1 MKKATLIT
9 LADDDPGILDAV
21 GMMLEM
27 EGYTVWA
34 TPNGNN
40 ILHTETLPDCY
51 VLDIWMSGS
60 DGRDLCRKLKAD
72 ERTRH
77 IPVIL
82 ISASN
87 DLERSA
93 ALAGADDFLAK
104 PFEIDM
110 LLQKIAAVLPD
121 ATDLQPPVTASA

>member
-1 MKKATLIT
+1 MNSRNKRVT

-27 EGYTVWA
+27 EGYEVST
-34 TPNGNN
+34 TLNGNT
-40 ILHTETLPDCY
+40 ILNTESRLPDIY

-60 DGRDLCRKLKAD
+60 DGRELCKKLKTD
-72 ERTRH
+72 EKTKN

-87 DLERSA
+87 DLQKSA
-93 ALAGADDFLAK
+93 ESAGADDFLAK
-104 PFEIDM
+104 PFEIDN
-110 LLQKIAAVLPD
+110 LLSKIENC
-121 ATDLQPPVTASA
+121 LQN

>member
-1 MKKATLIT
+1 MKKPIRIA

-27 EGYTVWA
+27 EGYEVAA
-34 TPNGNN
+34 TLNGNS
-40 ILHTETLPDCY
+40 ILNFQQPLPDLY
-51 VLDIWMSGS
+51 ILDIWMSGA
-60 DGRDLCRKLKAD
+60 DGRELCKKLKA
-72 ERTRH
+72 EELTKA

-87 DLERSA
+87 DLKRSA
-93 ALAGADDFLAK
+93 ETAGADDFLPK

-110 LLQKIAAVLPD
+110 LLSKIEKAL
-121 ATDLQPPVTASA
+121 LN